1 LGPDDALEGVHKR
14 RRKRMKG
21 ETLYMAVV
29 IGVLSLAAAAVACE
43 DGQSQQELEAQACED
58 LSNLDNSLASLDA
71 SLRGDSTVGEVRD
84 AAENAAS
91 AFDKA
96 RSSVNEV
103 AETRIN
109 DVESAVNS
117 LRNTVED
124 LPDDAS
130 LSEAASAI
138 ASELGMVEEAVVGVG
153 DQLECP

>member
-1 LGPDDALEGVHKR
+1 
-14 RRKRMKG
+14 MKG
-21 ETLYMAVV
+21 KALYTAVV
-29 IGVLSLAAAAVACE
+29 IGVLSLAAAAVACGDE
-43 DGQSQQELEAQACED
+43 QSQEELEAQACED
-58 LSNLDNSLASLDA
+58 LSDLDNSLDRLNSSLQ
-71 SLRGDSTVGEVRD
+71 GDSTVGEVRD

-91 AFDKA
+91 AFDTA

-109 DVESAVNS
+109 DVESAMSS

-138 ASELGMVEEAVVGVG
+138 ASELAIVEEAVVGVG